1 MRAGIQCHREADAT
15 FHDLPVFLTQSAALT
30 RTLLDTGLNRGAA
43 RAIGHAG
50 WELLF
55 DGALLDDAG
64 LVEAYLTAMRLEVHD
79 ADWNAALARRSA
91 RGVPTIYAEPDGVAE
106 IMRRVLSS
114 RRLLAFDASFVPTV
128 ATALADAQP
137 AIAAA
142 VDEVFAAVTPA
153 ASR

>member
-1 MRAGIQCHREADAT
+1 MRVGIQCHRRADAV

-30 RTLLDTGLNRGAA
+30 RTLLDAGLNRGAA

-55 DGALLDDAG
+55 DGALLGDED
-64 LVEAYLTAMRLEVHD
+64 LVRAYLDAMALAVD
-79 ADWNAALARRSA
+79 DPDWSIALARRAA

-128 ATALADAQP
+128 AQALADAQP
-137 AIAAA
+137 AIVAA

-153 ASR
+153 VSR

>member
-1 MRAGIQCHREADAT
+1 MRVGIQCHRDADAV
-15 FHDLPVFLTQSAALT
+15 FHDLPVFLSQSASLT
-30 RTLLDTGLNRGAA
+30 RTLLDAGLNRGAA

-55 DGALLDDAG
+55 DGALLGDES
-64 LVEAYLTAMRLEVHD
+64 LVQAYLDAMALPV
-79 ADWNAALARRSA
+79 ADSDWSRALARRSA

-137 AIAAA
+137 AIVAA
-142 VDEVFAAVTPA
+142 VDEVFAAF
-153 ASR
+153 